1 MDDAGLKRLRMRS
14 WRRGMRETD
23 LLLGGFADEQLAQ
36 MNATM
41 LADYEAL
48 LEENDQELYSWIV
61 AAHAGVA
68 RAPARFQP
76 LIDAIAAAA
85 AARLPVQSGAI

>member
-23 LLLGGFADEQLAQ
+23 LLLGGFADERLAQ
-36 MNATM
+36 MNAAT
-41 LADYEAL
+41 LAVYAAL

-68 RAPARFQP
+68 RAPVRFQP

-85 AARLPVQSGAI
+85 TARLTVQSGAI

>member
-36 MNATM
+36 MNATT

-48 LEENDQELYSWIV
+48 LEENDQELYSWII
-61 AAHAGVA
+61 AAHAGAA
-68 RAPARFQP
+68 RAPVRFQP
-76 LIDAIAAAA
+76 LINAIAAAA
-85 AARLPVQSGAI
+85 AARLPV